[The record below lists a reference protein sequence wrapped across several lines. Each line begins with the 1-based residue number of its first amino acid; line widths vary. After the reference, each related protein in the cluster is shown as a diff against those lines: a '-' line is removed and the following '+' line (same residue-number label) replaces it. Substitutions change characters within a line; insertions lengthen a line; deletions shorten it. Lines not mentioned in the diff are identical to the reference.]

1 MKEKR
6 DHIDKQLQALMQHS
20 REKAPEGFSHKLMKA
35 LPQQQPLSQRIYQ
48 PLLSKKA
55 VAFVVSIFVVLAW
68 VSNYHGSS
76 SQSQETATWLQGYR
90 LPEFSLPAAIDGS
103 MLTVIMLAVF
113 LLAVLDKFLK
123 RRLNSD

>member
-20 REKAPEGFSHKLMKA
+20 HEKAPEGFSNKLMQA

-55 VAFVVSIFVVLAW
+55 VAFGIIIFGFLAW
-68 VSNYHGSS
+68 VSTYLGSS
-76 SQSQETATWLQGYR
+76 SQSQETEPWLQGYR
-90 LPEFSLPAAIDGS
+90 LPELSLPAAIDGT
-103 MLTVIMLAVF
+103 MLTVITLAVF

-123 RRLNSD
+123 RRLNSE